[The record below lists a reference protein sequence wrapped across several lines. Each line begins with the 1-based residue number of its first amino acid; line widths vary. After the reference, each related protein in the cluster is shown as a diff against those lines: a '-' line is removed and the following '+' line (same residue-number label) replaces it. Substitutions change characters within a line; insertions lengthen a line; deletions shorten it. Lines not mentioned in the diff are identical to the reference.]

1 MEQLKGEALNLRIFP
16 DPILRQSCEPVERFD
31 TELRDLI
38 DEMHLLMRVREGIGL
53 AAPQVGITK
62 RLLVCGIENRS
73 ISLIN
78 PSIAVVGGQAE
89 MIEGCL
95 SLPEVQV
102 NITRS
107 ECLLVTGYDLKGQ
120 KKQFEFTGLWARV
133 VQHELGSLGW
143 RFDMRLRQEC
153 EDGKGFV
160 IMA

>member
-1 MEQLKGEALNLRIFP
+1 MEKLKGEALNLRIFP
-16 DPILRQSCEPVERFD
+16 DPILWQSCEPVERFD

-78 PSIAVVGGQAE
+78 PSITAVGGQAE

-95 SLPEVQV
+95 SLPEVQL

-107 ECLLVTGYDLKGQ
+107 ECLLVTGYDLKGG
-120 KKQFEFTGLWARV
+120 KKKFEFTGLWARV
-133 VQHELGSLGW
+133 VQHELDHL
-143 RFDMRLRQEC
+143 
-153 EDGKGFV
+153 DGVLICDYGKNVKLEKAFS
-160 IMA
+160 